1 MIKQRSKKQ
10 EINLNRKIKSPS
22 ISRSITESILA
33 SLRSEKWVLL
43 ASVSGVFFLCLML
56 YAIVQLSHSLR
67 VQKQVMQE
75 KAKVMRD
82 MSFWQNVTVERPEY
96 RDGYFMLAVLQY
108 QIGKKQEAVATVQK
122 ALEIDPNFKE
132 GRELERIL
140 SN

>member
-1 MIKQRSKKQ
+1 
-10 EINLNRKIKSPS
+10 
-22 ISRSITESILA
+22 
-33 SLRSEKWVLL
+33 
-43 ASVSGVFFLCLML
+43 ML